1 MTSINVK
8 PGVFGHGMRST
19 HNPVFSLFT
28 KLLRDHGIAHRLPT
42 QDEENQVFCM
52 PRELTRSNGLKGK
65 KFAIETHE
73 VLETKHLDIRMEV
86 SEIRFDGNIV
96 FTWCGALV
104 LERPDQGMIDPES
117 AEAQAIIDIW
127 QEV

>member
-8 PGVFGHGMRST
+8 PGILGPAIRT
-19 HNPVFSLFT
+19 NHNPIISVFME
-28 KLLRDHGIAHRLPT
+28 LLDAHGVDYRLPT
-42 QDEENQVFCM
+42 QDEENQVFYVL
-52 PRELTRSNGLKGK
+52 RELTHSNGLRGK
-65 KFAIETHE
+65 KFEIETDV
-73 VLETKHLDIRMEV
+73 VLETKRLDIRMEV